1 MNGTQYNPVNP
12 DENKP
17 KGRNNREA
25 NDPFYQPLS
34 PELDYSR
41 RQQVVP
47 NYKDIQDGFNKKEK
61 DGVLSVGNINL
72 YYYDETPYEYAGK
85 NIQKGTNMSTI
96 GEELT
101 FDKVNQVGSIQDGF
115 DKHAQDFF
123 YNLVEE
129 TAKIKNGME
138 LMPWQK
144 GYIDPVSGAR
154 EIANVNKLFNDY
166 KENIPIAYG
175 YASDLKDAFEKGNG
189 PGGVSKI
196 NGLRVNEA
204 NMLMS
209 WIKGDPNVYLINND
223 GQTALYTPKTENN
236 PGAMI
241 NLAAFSSAMEENGE
255 YIYRQPEDRDEVL
268 LGIGEFALGNNTDG
282 SGAGLKPMFL
292 DFEKEIIT
300 DKMGNQTTV
309 LKNETLAFKPDTYLK
324 AIETAKTDNAIQR
337 RLKDYR
343 FAASLWADLFNK
355 KETYDPSKHYND
367 LLGLTAKWGVD
378 HQAANLGIGSIEGI
392 YGYDAE
398 GNYTSE
404 GLNTDLKTIRKQSSM
419 NYTKDRDVNK
429 DKILTNETNFNSMA
443 DGVIDVMTS
452 GSGAIGLEEVGNSFL
467 GDKAGLKFE
476 AGPNPD
482 NGEMELRFKQPKQYQ
497 GDEDEYITVLNPK
510 RTGQL
515 NILDKDNV
523 NRQFSIISE
532 TIRSINSK
540 TETFTKTELDKY
552 LAKLKENL
560 KLIAKGE
567 DNKIKPESSSQKI
580 PTNLNSSQ
588 RRKKGKTTDIDMSE
602 YDIE

>member
-1 MNGTQYNPVNP
+1 MNGTEYNPVNP
-12 DENKP
+12 DDKT
-17 KGRNNREA
+17 KGVNNREV

-41 RQQVVP
+41 RQKVVP
-47 NYKDIQDGFNKKEK
+47 NYNDIQNQFNKKEK
-61 DGVLSVGNINL
+61 SGVLSVGNINL

-101 FDKVNQVGSIQDGF
+101 FDKVNQVGSVQDGF

-166 KENIPIAYG
+166 KDNIPTAYG

-268 LGIGEFALGNNTDG
+268 LGVGAYTLGNNTDG
-282 SGAGLKPMFL
+282 TGAGLKPMFL
-292 DFEKEIIT
+292 DFETDTIT
-300 DKMGNQTTV
+300 DKVGNKTTV
-309 LKNETLAFKPDTYLK
+309 LKNETLGFNSPEAYDNAKL
-324 AIETAKTDNAIQR
+324 TAKGDAAIQR

-355 KETYDPSKHYND
+355 KENYNPEKNYEE
-367 LLGLTAKWGVD
+367 LLKLTAKWGVD
-378 HQAANLGIGSIEGI
+378 HQAANLGIGSVEGM
-392 YGYDAE
+392 YGYDADGE
-398 GNYTSE
+398 YTQE
-404 GLNTDLKTIRKQSSM
+404 ILNTNLKTIRKQTSSEFQTD
-419 NYTKDRDVNK
+419 NSKDSNK
-429 DKILTNETNFNSMA
+429 TITNETNFNSMA
-443 DGVIDVMTS
+443 NGIIDVMTS
-452 GSGAIGLEEVGNSFL
+452 GSGAIGLEEVGNSFI
-467 GDKAGLKFE
+467 GDQAGLKFE
-476 AGPNPD
+476 AGQNPES
-482 NGEMELRFKQPKQYQ
+482 GEMELRFKQPKQYQ
-497 GDEDEYITVLNPK
+497 GDEDDYITVLNPK
-510 RTGQL
+510 RTSQL
-515 NILDKDNV
+515 NILD
-523 NRQFSIISE
+523 
-532 TIRSINSK
+532 
-540 TETFTKTELDKY
+540 
-552 LAKLKENL
+552 
-560 KLIAKGE
+560 
-567 DNKIKPESSSQKI
+567 
-580 PTNLNSSQ
+580 
-588 RRKKGKTTDIDMSE
+588 
-602 YDIE
+602 